1 MPPRSGGNLR
11 LPPSAMKWDGCCEA
25 GRRRDQHWGRPVG
38 VVLPT
43 SMSASS
49 TRAVF
54 LDEARQARV
63 LPLDELNSVAVE
75 QLHPVR
81 EFFAWQGQR
90 SYQGEW
96 WSSTTHRLLPFE
108 SLLEREAL
116 TFYDFDQRSVGLSVQ
131 PFAFLWAR
139 AAAGPRHHVPD
150 VFVRLAD
157 GRGCLV
163 DVRPA
168 AHAAQGRD
176 QFDRSAAACAEIG
189 WTYVLYTGLPE
200 PLRSNLRFVAGF
212 RADRFA
218 LHDDVVARILEA
230 CTPEGSFLRDILDE
244 AVRVACSAPRA
255 LAGIYHML

>member
-1 MPPRSGGNLR
+1 M
-11 LPPSAMKWDGCCEA
+11 
-25 GRRRDQHWGRPVG
+25 G
-38 VVLPT
+38 VVFPT

-49 TRAVF
+49 PRAVF
-54 LDEARQARV
+54 LDETAQARV
-63 LPLDELNSVAVE
+63 VPLDELGSVAVE
-75 QLHPVR
+75 QLRPVR

-96 WSSTTHRLLPFE
+96 WSSTTHGLLPFE

-116 TFYDFDQRSVGLSVQ
+116 TFYDFDQRTVGLSVQ

-150 VFVRLAD
+150 VFVRLND

-168 AHAAQGRD
+168 EHVARGRD

-189 WTYVLYTGLPE
+189 WTYVIYTGLPE
-200 PLRSNLRFVAGF
+200 PLRSNLRFIAGF

-218 LHDDVVARILEA
+218 LHDDLVARILEA
-230 CTPEGSFLRDILDE
+230 CPPEGCGLCDILDE
-244 AVRVACSAPRA
+244 AARMTCSTPRA
-255 LAGIYHML
+255 LAGVYHMLWCGDLNTNLDAPLSATSRLVR